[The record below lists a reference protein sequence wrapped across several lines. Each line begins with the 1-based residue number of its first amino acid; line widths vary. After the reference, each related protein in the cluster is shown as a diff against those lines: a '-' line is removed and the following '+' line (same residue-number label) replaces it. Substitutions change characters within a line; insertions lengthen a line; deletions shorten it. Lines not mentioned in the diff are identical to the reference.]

1 MKHVLILGAG
11 MVSKPIIN
19 YLLKKNYSLTVASP
33 LLERAQQLIDNHPL
47 GEAVYWTSEDSE
59 MLHQLVKKHEIVV
72 SLLPW
77 SLHHQIAKVCITH
90 GKNMLTTSYVQPE
103 MQELHEEAKAKGV
116 LILNELGLDP
126 GIDHMSAMR
135 IIDSVH
141 AKGGKIEEF
150 YSFCGAL
157 PAPEAASNPFGYKF
171 SWSPKGVIMAG
182 NNEGKFLRHGKLH
195 TIPSIDLFKNPIQVD
210 FPEIGLLE
218 VYPNRDSLNYKHI
231 YGIEEAETLMRGT
244 FRYPGFCESMDA
256 LKALNLLSTETYD
269 FSDKTYRDMLKGLNA
284 LNAENIEQEIAD
296 KLGISIDS
304 HAIKAMRWLGLFDV
318 HSMEEKQNSPIE
330 ITGNLMIDKM
340 ELKANERD
348 MVVMQHIF
356 KVSYEG
362 KKPEIIKSSMV
373 DYGMPATDTAISRTV
388 ALPAAIGTELILQGK
403 INLSGV
409 HIPVLPEIYNL
420 ILDQLESLNIK
431 MEEEFDLPLTENIG

>member
-431 MEEEFDLPLTENIG
+431 MEEEFGLPLTENIG

>member
-33 LLERAQQLIDNHPL
+33 VLERAQQLIDNHPL

-59 MLHQLVKKHEIVV
+59 MLHQLVEKHQIVV

-77 SLHHQIAKVCITH
+77 SLHHQVAKVCIAH
-90 GKNMLTTSYVQPE
+90 AKNMLTTSYVQPE

-231 YGIEEAETLMRGT
+231 YGIDEAKTLMRGT
-244 FRYPGFCESMDA
+244 FRYPGFCESMDV

-269 FSDKTYRDMLKGLNA
+269 FSNKTYRDMLKELNA
-284 LNAENIEQEIAD
+284 LNAENIEQKIAD

-304 HAIKAMRWLGLFDV
+304 HAIKAMKWLGLFDAA
-318 HSMEEKQNSPIE
+318 SMDEKQNSPIE

-356 KVSYEG
+356 RVSYEG
-362 KKPEIIKSSMV
+362 KNPEIIKSSMV

-409 HIPVLPEIYNL
+409 HIPVLPEIYNP
-420 ILDQLESLNIK
+420 ILDHLESLNIK
-431 MEEEFDLPLTENIG
+431 MEEEFGLPLTENIG